1 MITQFHHKKL
11 TWIDIED
18 PTSEDIATI
27 IKDFAIDPTW
37 AKDLLMPT
45 ERAKTDVT
53 ADTFY
58 AVLHYPDHPS
68 LTLETRDIEVDYIV
82 GDTFLITAHY
92 SPIDTFLELFKQFE
106 VDSTLGREQITTGI
120 ELFLE
125 LNNRLYRGLR
135 EELEP
140 LRKEGKKIESEI
152 FLGNEFKMVHEI
164 SRLGRKLLDFRQAIR
179 SHKTILKALHTQA
192 PHLFPRVTLDEE
204 RFYREYVRVEN
215 ASENIREH
223 LKELRE
229 TNDSLLTAKNNE
241 VTKKLTLMAFV
252 TFPLTL
258 VATVLFAHNAPG
270 LFQGHQGF
278 WITIAILVLLFIG
291 MHGYF
296 TYKKWI

>member
-27 IKDFAIDPTW
+27 IKDFQIDPSW
-37 AKDLLMPT
+37 AQDLLMPT
-45 ERAKTDVT
+45 ERAKIDSTPN
-53 ADTFY
+53 TFY

-68 LTLETRDIEVDYIV
+68 LSQETRDIEVDYII
-82 GDTFLITAHY
+82 GDRFLITAHY
-92 SPIDTFLELFKQFE
+92 APIDTFLELFKQFE
-106 VDSTLGREQITTGI
+106 VDSTLGRDQINTGI

-140 LRKEGKKIESEI
+140 LRREGRKIESEI

-192 PHLFPRVTLDEE
+192 PHLFPHTTLDEE

-258 VATVLFAHNAPG
+258 VATVLFAHNAPA

-278 WITIAILVLLFIG
+278 WITIVILVLLFIG